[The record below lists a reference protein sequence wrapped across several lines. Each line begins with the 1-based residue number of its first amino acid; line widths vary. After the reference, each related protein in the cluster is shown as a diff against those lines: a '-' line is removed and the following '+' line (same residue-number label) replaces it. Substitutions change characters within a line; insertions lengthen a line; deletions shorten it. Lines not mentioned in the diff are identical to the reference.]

1 MRAAF
6 ALIRQPWFRIVAI
19 LWVAQVVSELAFSF
33 ALPFIPLYLSDLGV
47 TDPVAVGLWAGA
59 MAGAFA
65 FVQAAMAP
73 IWGAVADRFGRRLMI
88 LRALFGACVV
98 IGAMGLVANVEQ
110 LLVLRVLQGTV
121 TGVVAAA
128 SVVVSLTV
136 PRAYLA
142 TTLGFMHAAMFAG
155 SSLGP
160 LVGGAFA
167 DALGYRLAFAATGGL
182 FLVAGL
188 LVLFFV
194 PEPPRAEVPTRG
206 AASEAGERVAVSRGT
221 IVGLVSLA
229 GITRLASMA
238 PAPVLPLYIE
248 AMVPPGAP
256 VATITGAILAATGV
270 ASILSALAIGP
281 LMARLGRTATLFGA
295 LLVAAIVTPF
305 QAIAPGVLALG
316 ALRFILGLALGG
328 LMPAAQAVL
337 TDLTPESRRGVIF
350 GWQATASA
358 LGNGAGPVAGGVVAA
373 LAGVPALFVFT
384 APVYAFGI
392 VALRGLRRGRGS
404 NTRA

>member
-1 MRAAF
+1 MGAAR
-6 ALIRQPWFRIVAI
+6 ALIRAPWFRVVAI
-19 LWVAQVVSELAFSF
+19 LWVAQVISEMAFSF
-33 ALPFIPLYLSDLGV
+33 ALPFIPLYLGDLGV
-47 TDPVAVGLWAGA
+47 ADPVAVGLWAGA

-73 IWGAVADRFGRRLMI
+73 IWGALADRFGRRLMI
-88 LRALFGACVV
+88 LRALFGASIV

-110 LLVLRVLQGTV
+110 LLVLRLLQGTV

-136 PRAYLA
+136 PRPYLA

-155 SSLGP
+155 SSIGP
-160 LVGGAFA
+160 LIGGAFA
-167 DALGYRLAFAATGGL
+167 DALGYRMAFLATGGL
-182 FLVAGL
+182 FLVAAL

-194 PEPPRAEVPTRG
+194 PEPPRGETAARPVAEDSGETT
-206 AASEAGERVAVSRGT
+206 AASRGT

-229 GITRLASMA
+229 GIVRFASMA

-270 ASILSALAIGP
+270 ASILGALAIGP
-281 LMARLGRTATLFGA
+281 LMARLGRGATLFLA
-295 LLVAAIVTPF
+295 LLVAAAVTPF

-316 ALRFILGLALGG
+316 ALRFVLGLALGG
-328 LMPAAQAVL
+328 LTPAAQALL
-337 TDLTPESRRGVIF
+337 TDLTPENRRGVIF

-358 LGNGAGPVAGGVVAA
+358 LGNGAGPVAGGIVAA
-373 LAGVPALFVFT
+373 LVGVPALFVLT
-384 APVYAFGI
+384 APVYAIGI
-392 VALRGLRRGRGS
+392 VALRGLRRSSDSNARG
-404 NTRA
+404 